1 MRSFSEI
8 DSPVGPLLLSGD
20 EEALTGLSFRRGRPI
35 PSGWVRDDERFA
47 TERAQLDEYFAGER
61 TEFDFP
67 MRLDGSEFD
76 QRVWSAL
83 QDIPYGTTATY
94 GEIAERI
101 GAPGRARAVG
111 AANGRNPIAI
121 AVPCHR
127 VIGAGGKLT
136 GYGGGLDRKRELLVL
151 EGALL
156 AV

>member
-1 MRSFSEI
+1 MRFFTEI

-20 EEALTGLSFRRGRPI
+20 EEALTGLSFRRGRPSA
-35 PSGWVRDDERFA
+35 SGWVRDDQRFA

-76 QRVWSAL
+76 RRVWSAL

-94 GEIAERI
+94 GGIAERI